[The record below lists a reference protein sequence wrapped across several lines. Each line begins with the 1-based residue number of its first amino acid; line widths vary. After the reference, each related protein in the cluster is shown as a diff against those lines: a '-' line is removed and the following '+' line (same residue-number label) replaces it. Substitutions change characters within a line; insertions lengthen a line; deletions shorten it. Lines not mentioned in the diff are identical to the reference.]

1 MPLGV
6 TVDKSRH
13 GLFQK
18 GGGMKITIVYDNEV
32 SKPGLRPDWGFSCLV
47 EVFGKNVLF
56 DTGANGSIL
65 LHNMKKLEIDPRE
78 IEEIVISHYH
88 SDHTGGLSDLLDINP
103 VAVYVPSAHRGMAG
117 EGFIVVN
124 QPTEI
129 RGDIFLTGELKGIE
143 QSLYVKTQ
151 RGLVVIAGCSHPGV
165 RTILEGASQFGKPLA
180 LIGGL
185 HGFRDF
191 NVIEDLEL
199 ICPAH
204 CTQFKSEISSL
215 YPEKYIKA
223 GVGTV
228 IEI

>member
-1 MPLGV
+1 LKFSQPFIKGERLKV
-6 TVDKSRH
+6 TI
-13 GLFQK
+13 L
-18 GGGMKITIVYDNEV
+18 YDNEV
-32 SKPGLRPDWGFSCLV
+32 LKPGLRSDWGFSCFI
-47 EVFGKNVLF
+47 EASGKGILF

-65 LHNMKKLEIDPRE
+65 LHNMKELEIDPRE
-78 IEEIVISHYH
+78 VGEIVISHCH
-88 SDHTGGLSDLLDINP
+88 WDHTGGLSHLLNINP
-103 VAVYVPSAHRGMAG
+103 LTVYVPSGYRGRYG
-117 EGFIVVN
+117 EGFTVVD

-129 RGDIFLTGELKGIE
+129 RQDIFLTGELRGIE
-143 QSLYVKTQ
+143 QSLLVKTHK
-151 RGLVVIAGCSHPGV
+151 GLAVIVGCSHPGV
-165 RTILEGASQFGKPLA
+165 RTILEVASQFGRPMA

-191 NVIEDLEL
+191 NVVQDLEL

-204 CTQFKSEISSL
+204 CSQFKSDIGSL